1 MNLLSLGSS
10 YQNYSGIFLGLSG
23 WAKKKL
29 LVGKVR
35 DITIVKINH
44 CSSLFEGRKLLKL
57 SGFSIRI
64 SFGLNRQVEKN
75 TTWQKR
81 PSDVPVFLTPQLFRR
96 RYFLSDLIYSR
107 FLIEARWFSFPS
119 IHCLTPIS
127 RYKPIIHSFTDECL
141 ISEFLSTH
149 GTTNNI
155 T

>member
-10 YQNYSGIFLGLSG
+10 YQNYSGIFWGLSG
-23 WAKKKL
+23 WAKKNCL
-29 LVGKVR
+29 SERSEILR
-35 DITIVKINH
+35 
-44 CSSLFEGRKLLKL
+44 LLK
-57 SGFSIRI
+57 SII
-64 SFGLNRQVEKN
+64 ALLYLKEENYQNCLDFQSELSFGLNRQVEKK

-107 FLIEARWFSFPS
+107 FLIEARWFNFPS

-149 GTTNNI
+149 GTINTI